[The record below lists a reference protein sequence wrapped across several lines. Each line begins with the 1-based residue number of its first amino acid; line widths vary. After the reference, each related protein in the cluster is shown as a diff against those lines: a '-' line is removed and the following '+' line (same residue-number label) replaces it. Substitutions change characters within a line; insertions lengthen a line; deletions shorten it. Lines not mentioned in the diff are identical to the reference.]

1 MLNISIKAEG
11 KMIVR
16 IIIALVTLFSAFLY
30 PEVKSSYYTKGH
42 NWQETVSNSI
52 KTFHKEWEKLRYI
65 LNDESIIKLG
75 DWYSVG
81 GFAGDRDK
89 LHYMEFGPEK
99 NSGLDH
105 VYAGEKKWV
114 VHPEWKDG
122 IAHHFEGQEI
132 EVTYLRRSIKLSRDM
147 DLLAYVSS
155 DDGLQ
160 VWLDGHLIFDNDTD
174 RGLEPNQEFIPLLLK
189 EGENIL
195 MLKINNRGGPQGY
208 FFSLLPDEDVYT
220 REIEKIWNQAS
231 SDFSDAVSV
240 FQMEREKTDGIW
252 DSQVQ
257 GYDES
262 KLVEN
267 YLEEIKRIPTIAKKG
282 EKYIKAVNDE
292 VDISII
298 RELYYLTCKF
308 DNIIYLDD
316 AHESDDKKWND
327 YKSSFEVK
335 AQEVASLLT
344 DENRNEEQLSK
355 VILELEEI
363 FTSIPLR
370 LPSGLKSN
378 NRFGAY
384 YATLKYDLDW
394 DKHWRIGEHADVV
407 VDFDQAGYKFVF
419 WRGTSYIPCWVTDTG
434 VWYTNEFVERRGF
447 HSPNTEGCVE
457 PMSDKQ
463 CRYSHVRI
471 IESTDARVVVHWRY
485 APVDVQYE
493 HPFTDP
499 VTGWSDWVDEIYTI
513 YPSGV
518 GVRKI
523 TVQTNRPDLWIE
535 FQEAI
540 VINQPGTMPEDN
552 IELGAISLAN
562 MEGRSKTYF
571 WTELGG
577 PEFEEGPDHASILKV
592 NLKAAYSP
600 FALVAPP
607 TEDGNLIT
615 SYLGHAPT
623 SHFNF
628 WDHWPVSQDASDGR
642 TATSAERPSHSSLG
656 HIGLP
661 GNADVE
667 WLPYKAEGI
676 KLTKI
681 MLHGMTDKRVEDL
694 VPLAKSWLNA
704 PELKLNGNN
713 FSSEGYDPTQA
724 AYILETIKSD
734 KPLSLSFTLTAN
746 KEAPLITPAFVIK
759 KWGQAN
765 VVIKMNGV
773 ILKKSEDYRV
783 GYHQSIDG
791 YNLIIW
797 LKHQSDS
804 PITIQ
809 IEEDKVG

>member
-1 MLNISIKAEG
+1 MLNISNKAEG

-16 IIIALVTLFSAFLY
+16 IIIAMVTLFSAFLY

-52 KTFHKEWEKLRYI
+52 KTFHNEWEKLRSI
-65 LNDESIIKLG
+65 LNHESIIKLG
-75 DWYSVG
+75 DWYSVA

-220 REIEKIWNQAS
+220 REVEKIWNQAS

-355 VILELEEI
+355 VIVELEEI
-363 FTSIPLR
+363 FTRIPLR

-407 VDFDQAGYKFVF
+407 VDFDRAGYKFVF
-419 WRGTSYIPCWVTDTG
+419 WRGTSYIPCWVTETG

-518 GVRKI
+518 GVRRI
-523 TVQTNRPDLWIE
+523 TVQTNRPDLWTE

-577 PEFEEGPDHASILKV
+577 PEFEEGPDHASILKI

-607 TEDGNLIT
+607 TENGNLIT

-681 MLHGMTDKRVEDL
+681 MLHGMTDKLVEDL

-704 PELKLNGNN
+704 PELKLKGNS